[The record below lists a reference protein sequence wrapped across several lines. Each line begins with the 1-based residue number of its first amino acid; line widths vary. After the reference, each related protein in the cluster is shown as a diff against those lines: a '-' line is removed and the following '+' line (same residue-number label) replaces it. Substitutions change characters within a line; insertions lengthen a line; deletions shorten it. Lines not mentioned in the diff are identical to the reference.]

1 MTWVGD
7 GLQLVTTGFSESG
20 MSEVVLRDLR
30 NVSAVVGSVSLP
42 QCVNTLQPFST
53 GSLLLLAGRGDP
65 MFLTIDPLTLSTLT
79 KSPQGSDQ
87 LDCLQSL
94 PFAQNTRQMA
104 LLDAPAAGPNEVARF
119 VRLTEDSRLHSVS
132 VVSKEAPKCVRLSTA
147 SPLTSTAEVTR
158 WLQDTRQA
166 EVLRCKSALSRPH
179 LSEALLSQHRDLT
192 STRFP
197 ASPRVGPRQ
206 FLFGGKSPSTSPSP
220 VGSPPLP
227 PLSLTYSLPSPSTI
241 ASPTHRVRS
250 TPASPKTLSRSLP
263 PLSCPPT
270 CSPSCPPSCPPPCP
284 PSGSTRSPG
293 SPLLG
298 PSKHAPIT
306 RSEATGKSSNRL
318 IQELCGEVRELKK
331 TVEEQSKQIQV
342 GIGNAGEK

>member
-250 TPASPKTLSRSLP
+250 TPASPKTLSRLAP
-263 PLSCPPT
+263 TTVLSTDLSTVVSTVVPHHHAHHQVRHGPRHARHCW
-270 CSPSCPPSCPPPCP
+270 
-284 PSGSTRSPG
+284 GRRSTRLSRAVRRRARAPTG
-293 SPLLG
+293 S
-298 PSKHAPIT
+298 SKSCAG
-306 RSEATGKSSNRL
+306 R
-318 IQELCGEVRELKK
+318 CG
-331 TVEEQSKQIQV
+331 S
-342 GIGNAGEK
+342 